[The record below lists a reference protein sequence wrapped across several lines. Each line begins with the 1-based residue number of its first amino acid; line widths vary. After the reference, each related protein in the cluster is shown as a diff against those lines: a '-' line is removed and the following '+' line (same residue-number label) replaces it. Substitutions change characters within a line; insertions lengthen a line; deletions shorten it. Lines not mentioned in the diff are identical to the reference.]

1 MSKGMALASG
11 FAGAATVT
19 VLNEVVRRVAPESA
33 PRMEILGMR
42 AAKAGFEAA
51 RVEVPPRRALMP
63 MTFAAEAISNS
74 AYYSLV
80 GLARPENA
88 LAAGTL
94 LGLAAGLGA
103 VILPARLGLGESP
116 SSRSPQT
123 KLLTV
128 AWYLAG
134 GIVTGLV
141 GQSQA
146 SNTRRDPIVK
156 KPL

>member
-1 MSKGMALASG
+1 MSTRMALASG

-19 VLNEVVRRVAPESA
+19 VLNEVVRRLAPESA

-51 RVEVPPRRALMP
+51 DMEVPPRRALMP
-63 MTFAAEAISNS
+63 ITFAAEAVSNT

-80 GLARPENA
+80 GFARPENA
-88 LAAGTL
+88 LAAGTA
-94 LGLAAGLGA
+94 LGLAAGIGA
-103 VILPARLGLGESP
+103 VTLPGPLGLGERP
-116 SSRSPQT
+116 SARSAQT

-134 GIVTGLV
+134 GIVAGLV
-141 GQSQA
+141 RQSSKQQY
-146 SNTRRDPIVK
+146 STRSYRE
-156 KPL
+156 

>member
-1 MSKGMALASG
+1 
-11 FAGAATVT
+11 
-19 VLNEVVRRVAPESA
+19 
-33 PRMEILGMR
+33 
-42 AAKAGFEAA
+42 
-51 RVEVPPRRALMP
+51 MP

-134 GIVTGLV
+134 GIVAGLV

>member
-1 MSKGMALASG
+1 MSAGMAIASG
-11 FAGAATVT
+11 VAGAATVT
-19 VLNEVVRRVAPESA
+19 VLNEVVRRVAPKSA

-42 AAKAGFEAA
+42 AAKAGFESA
-51 RVEVPPRRALMP
+51 EMKVPPRRELMAI
-63 MTFAAEAISNS
+63 TFAAEAVSNT

-88 LAAGTL
+88 LAAGAA
-94 LGLAAGLGA
+94 LGLAAGIGA
-103 VILPARLGLGESP
+103 VMLPGPLGLGESA

-134 GIVTGLV
+134 GLVAGLV
-141 GQSQA
+141 RKRSKQYLIGNNPA
-146 SNTRRDPIVK
+146 
-156 KPL
+156 